1 MASSQIFYTLHME
14 ELVKIEDAIK
24 QYRKLQIELQTLEMD
39 IKDYFLKYDDPV
51 KGLAEYIKFMQ
62 YPTEIY
68 NCFSTDAGD
77 YDTFGDVVMKVQYFY
92 EYIDVVGLSDKDFEK
107 LRNLL

>member
-1 MASSQIFYTLHME
+1 ME

-24 QYRKLQIELQTLEMD
+24 QYRKMQIELQTLEMD
-39 IKDYFLKYDDPV
+39 IKDHFLKDSDPV

-68 NCFSTDAGD
+68 NSFSTEAGD
-77 YDTFGDVVMKVQYFY
+77 YDTFNDIVMKVQYFY
-92 EYIDVVGLSDKDFEK
+92 GYTDVVGLSEKDFEK

>member
-1 MASSQIFYTLHME
+1 ME

-39 IKDYFLKYDDPV
+39 IKDYFLKDADFI
-51 KGLAEYIKFMQ
+51 KGLAEYMKFMK

-68 NCFSTDAGD
+68 NSFSIEDGY
-77 YDTFGDVVMKVQYFY
+77 YDFFGDVEIKISDFY
-92 EYIDVVGLSDKDFEK
+92 GYTDVVGLSEKDFEK

>member
-1 MASSQIFYTLHME
+1 ME

-24 QYRKLQIELQTLEMD
+24 QYRKLQTELQTLEMD
-39 IKDYFLKYDDPV
+39 IKDHFKGFEDPI

-68 NCFSTDAGD
+68 NCLSVDAGD
-77 YDTFGDVVMKVQYFY
+77 YDTFNDVVMKVSYFY
-92 EYIDVVGLSDKDFEK
+92 GYTDVVGLSEKDFEK

>member
-1 MASSQIFYTLHME
+1 M

-24 QYRKLQIELQTLEMD
+24 QYRKLQTELQTLEMD
-39 IKDYFLKYDDPV
+39 IKDHFKGFEDPV

-77 YDTFGDVVMKVQYFY
+77 YDTFNDVVMKVQYFY
-92 EYIDVVGLSDKDFEK
+92 EYTDVVGLSEKDFEK

>member
-1 MASSQIFYTLHME
+1 ME
-14 ELVKIEDAIK
+14 ALVKIEDAIK
-24 QYRKLQIELQTLEMD
+24 QYRDLQVELQTLEMD
-39 IKDYFLKYDDPV
+39 IKDHFLKDADFV

-68 NCFSTDAGD
+68 NCFSVDAGD
-77 YDTFGDVVMKVQYFY
+77 YDTFHDVEMKVSYFY
-92 EYIDVVGLSDKDFEK
+92 GYTDVVGLSEKDFEK